1 MSLAPIS
8 PITTLDPITAINA
21 QTDAENAAEAYQI
34 NKEAA
39 KEARAAK
46 FAKSDAA
53 ALLQEKKD
61 AEEEAQTVK
70 NEKTDTAARIR
81 KNKIAKEDAQAA
93 EYAKSDAITYQ
104 NNKDALENVLSAKT
118 DQAVVSQRAA
128 NSAASL
134 AAKFASDRISS
145 DEAHQAIEAYQ
156 ANSAEQKAVQ
166 ADKTTK
172 INETG
177 SAMPHINIQD

>member
-1 MSLAPIS
+1 MPIASIS
-8 PITTLDPITAINA
+8 PVNSLNPVASINA
-21 QTDAENAAEAYQI
+21 QTDARNAAEAYQI

-39 KEARAAK
+39 KEARATK

-53 ALLQEKKD
+53 ALLQEKKE
-61 AEEEAQTVK
+61 AEREAQTIK
-70 NEKTDTAARIR
+70 NEKTDAAARTR
-81 KNKIAKEDAQAA
+81 KNKIAKEDTQAA
-93 EYAKSDAITYQ
+93 EYAKSDAVKYQ
-104 NNKDALENVLSAKT
+104 RNKDALENVLAAKT
-118 DQAVVSQRAA
+118 DQTVVSRRAA
-128 NSAASL
+128 DSAASL
-134 AAKFASDRISS
+134 AAKLAANSISL